1 MSLSLNELKLVAEN
15 RGIKY
20 YKYKSKDE
28 LIKILSEPE
37 PKASIEKIITIF
49 NESRDFLSQK

>member
-15 RGIKY
+15 RGIKD

-28 LIKILSEPE
+28 LIKMLSEPE
-37 PKASIEKIITIF
+37 PKTSIEKIRKIF

>member
-15 RGIKY
+15 RGIKG

-37 PKASIEKIITIF
+37 PKTSIEKIRKIF